1 MLGRRP
7 LVTIGELD
15 QRVDLQRRSDDPA
28 AGGGTTETYTTIATV
43 WAKVEAVSG
52 SLYFASQQVQET
64 ATHAVTIRLRTDWQS
79 IEYIRW
85 AAGLSARSFRIERVR
100 QLDPEYQEFLCEEI
114 EQLPYLTTGSGNVIR
129 TESGDIVTVGN

>member
-1 MLGRRP
+1 MFGRP
-7 LVTIGELD
+7 QPITIGELD

-43 WAKVEAVSG
+43 WAKVEAISG

-64 ATHAVTIRLRTDWQS
+64 TTHAVTIRHRPGDWQT

-85 AAGLSARSFRIERVR
+85 SARSLRVERVR
-100 QLDPEYQEFLCEEI
+100 DLPPEYQEILCQEI
-114 EQLPYLTTGSGNVIR
+114 ESGV
-129 TESGDIVTVGN
+129 